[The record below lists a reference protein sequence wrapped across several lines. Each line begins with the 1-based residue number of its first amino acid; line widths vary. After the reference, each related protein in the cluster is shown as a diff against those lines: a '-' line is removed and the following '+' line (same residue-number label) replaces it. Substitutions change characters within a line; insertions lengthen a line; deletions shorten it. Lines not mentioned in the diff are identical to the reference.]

1 LGPVSAF
8 AGRLWRLKQEAGD
21 PSYEEM
27 SVRLGAAA
35 SRSSLA
41 AAAKGR
47 SLPSW
52 ETTWEFVR
60 VLAVDRLG
68 RDPRVTERE
77 WREHWL
83 QARVAGLAAADTA
96 PGVGPAGAAAGPPAI
111 ATRTAA
117 SPPAAE
123 PGPSAAPTFEP
134 GPSAA
139 PTFEARASASGVGN
153 SAEAAPGASEA
164 RTPTTPAAKTK
175 ASANE
180 ARPSADATPAASEA
194 RTSATPAAKIEA
206 SASEPRPSA
215 DATPATFEASALTA
229 PAADAGASAA
239 VGTGEVEAVVKTG
252 KAAAQAGETGKAEAA
267 IETGKLAAQADETG
281 EFAGSGPI
289 GSRHEPAVPATVR
302 PVSPGVAGRRRFG
315 IAVAVATAAVAV
327 LTSVVLVFV
336 VLARQPDGSGGAGAP
351 PAAAASPDHD
361 DSRFEGDITYPDG
374 TVVPPNSSFTKIWRI
389 RNTGTVFWANR
400 FLGRV
405 NEQPCQ
411 APAVVAVP
419 QTRPGETVD
428 IAVTVRTPAEPG
440 RCKIYWKMADEQGR
454 TLFPLKRP
462 IFLDVQVGGS

>member
-1 LGPVSAF
+1 VSAF
-8 AGRLWRLKQEAGD
+8 ADRLWRLKQEAGD

-77 WREHWL
+77 WREHWR
-83 QARVAGLAAADTA
+83 QAKVAELAAVDAVPRPGPTGAAAPPAVAARTATSLPTAETGPVGASPAFEAGATATPAFEAEAPATPADRADASAEVAPTA
-96 PGVGPAGAAAGPPAI
+96 QTTAARGETGAPVTQAAKADASAEAAPTAKSTAAPAGEAGASAGEARASAGAAPTAFAAKAS
-111 ATRTAA
+111 AT
-117 SPPAAE
+117 PAAE
-123 PGPSAAPTFEP
+123 PG
-134 GPSAA
+134 
-139 PTFEARASASGVGN
+139 V
-153 SAEAAPGASEA
+153 
-164 RTPTTPAAKTK
+164 
-175 ASANE
+175 
-180 ARPSADATPAASEA
+180 
-194 RTSATPAAKIEA
+194 
-206 SASEPRPSA
+206 
-215 DATPATFEASALTA
+215 
-229 PAADAGASAA
+229 SAA
-239 VGTGEVEAVVKTG
+239 VEID
-252 KAAAQAGETGKAEAA
+252 KATAQAGETGKAA
-267 IETGKLAAQADETG
+267 TQAGDTG

-289 GSRHEPAVPATVR
+289 GSRHDPAAPAAGQ
-302 PVSPGVAGRRRFG
+302 PGSASQPGSAGRRRFG
-315 IAVAVATAAVAV
+315 IAVAAAAVAV
-327 LTSVVLVFV
+327 LTSVALAFV
-336 VLARQPDGSGGAGAP
+336 VPGRQPDGGGGAL

-361 DSRFEGDITYPDG
+361 DSQFEGDITYPDG

-411 APAVVAVP
+411 APTVVAVP
-419 QTRPGETVD
+419 QTGPGETVD
-428 IAVTVRTPAEPG
+428 IAVTVRTPAKPG